1 MKHYHSKIHHRQ
13 SLRLAGYDY
22 AKEGSYFITLCCA
35 KRSPLF
41 GEITQEG
48 QMVLN
53 TFGQIA
59 HDEWVNTLNIRNNI
73 ELDAFVIMPNHIHAI
88 IHIRRRGESHSP
100 YGRGE
105 LIRQTVGA
113 NRIRQRYEKGESN
126 SPNSS
131 GESNSP
137 SNNRIRKGRMNSPNS
152 SGESNSPLTEKGEC
166 NSPQRFEKGEC
177 NSPQHSPRRF
187 VSPSHTVGAIV
198 RGYKSAVTKQLNQL
212 HIGCEVWQRNYF
224 EHIIRNDMAYQRISA
239 YIKNNPAKWAQ
250 DKFFTP

>member
-88 IHIRRRGESHSP
+88 IHIRRRGESNSP
-100 YGRGE
+100 YGRD
-105 LIRQTVGA
+105 
-113 NRIRQRYEKGESN
+113 ESN
-126 SPNSS
+126 SPN
-131 GESNSP
+131 G
-137 SNNRIRKGRMNSPNS
+137 

-166 NSPQRFEKGEC
+166 NSPQR
-177 NSPQHSPRRF
+177 SPRRF

>member
-1 MKHYHSKIHHRQ
+1 
-13 SLRLAGYDY
+13 
-22 AKEGSYFITLCCA
+22 
-35 KRSPLF
+35 
-41 GEITQEG
+41 
-48 QMVLN
+48 MVLN

-73 ELDAFVIMPNHIHAI
+73 ELDTFVIMPNHIHAI
-88 IHIRRRGESHSP
+88 IHIRRRGELHSP
-100 YGRGE
+100 NGRGE
-105 LIRQTVGA
+105 LH
-113 NRIRQRYEKGESN
+113 

-131 GESNSP
+131 GESH
-137 SNNRIRKGRMNSPNS
+137 SPNGT
-152 SGESNSPLTEKGEC
+152 GESHSPLTEKGEC
-166 NSPQRFEKGEC
+166 NSPQR
-177 NSPQHSPRRF
+177 SPRRF

>member
-1 MKHYHSKIHHRQ
+1 
-13 SLRLAGYDY
+13 
-22 AKEGSYFITLCCA
+22 
-35 KRSPLF
+35 
-41 GEITQEG
+41 
-48 QMVLN
+48 MVLN

-105 LIRQTVGA
+105 L
-113 NRIRQRYEKGESN
+113 
-126 SPNSS
+126 
-131 GESNSP
+131 
-137 SNNRIRKGRMNSPNS
+137 
-152 SGESNSPLTEKGEC
+152 
-166 NSPQRFEKGEC
+166 NSPQRYEKGEC

>member
-88 IHIRRRGESHSP
+88 IHIRRS
-100 YGRGE
+100 GE
-105 LIRQTVGA
+105 LH
-113 NRIRQRYEKGESN
+113 
-126 SPNSS
+126 
-131 GESNSP
+131 
-137 SNNRIRKGRMNSPNS
+137 SPNS

-166 NSPQRFEKGEC
+166 NSPQ
-177 NSPQHSPRRF
+177 HSHRRF

-212 HIGCEVWQRNYF
+212 NIGCEVWQRNYF

>member
-1 MKHYHSKIHHRQ
+1 
-13 SLRLAGYDY
+13 
-22 AKEGSYFITLCCA
+22 
-35 KRSPLF
+35 
-41 GEITQEG
+41 
-48 QMVLN
+48 MVLN

-73 ELDAFVIMPNHIHAI
+73 ELDALVIMPNHIHAI
-88 IHIRRRGESHSP
+88 IHIRGSGESHSP
-100 YGRGE
+100 
-105 LIRQTVGA
+105 
-113 NRIRQRYEKGESN
+113 NSSGESN

-131 GESNSP
+131 GESH
-137 SNNRIRKGRMNSPNS
+137 SPNGT
-152 SGESNSPLTEKGEC
+152 GESNSPLTEKGEC
-166 NSPQRFEKGEC
+166 NSPQR
-177 NSPQHSPRRF
+177 SPRRF

>member
-1 MKHYHSKIHHRQ
+1 VPKDHPYLGR
-13 SLRLAGYDY
+13 LR
-22 AKEGSYFITLCCA
+22 KKVIM
-35 KRSPLF
+35 
-41 GEITQEG
+41 I
-48 QMVLN
+48 LN

-88 IHIRRRGESHSP
+88 IHIRRSGESHSP
-100 YGRGE
+100 NGRGE
-105 LIRQTVGA
+105 SNSPNSSGESHSP
-113 NRIRQRYEKGESN
+113 NNSGESN

-137 SNNRIRKGRMNSPNS
+137 NGRGESNSPNGSGESNSPNS
-152 SGESNSPLTEKGEC
+152 SGESHSPNGTGESNSPLTEKGEC
-166 NSPQRFEKGEC
+166 NSPQR
-177 NSPQHSPRRF
+177 SPRRF

>member
-22 AKEGSYFITLCCA
+22 AKEGSYFITICCA

-88 IHIRRRGESHSP
+88 IHIRRSGELHSP
-100 YGRGE
+100 NGR
-105 LIRQTVGA
+105 
-113 NRIRQRYEKGESN
+113 
-126 SPNSS
+126 
-131 GESNSP
+131 
-137 SNNRIRKGRMNSPNS
+137 
-152 SGESNSPLTEKGEC
+152 GESNSPLTEKGEC
-166 NSPQRFEKGEC
+166 NSPQRYEKGECDSRRRYELGEC
-177 NSPQHSPRRF
+177 NSPQHSPLRF
-187 VSPSHTVGAIV
+187 VSPSNTVGAIV

-224 EHIIRNDMAYQRISA
+224 EHIIRNDLAYKRISE

>member
-1 MKHYHSKIHHRQ
+1 MKHYHSKIHRRQ
-13 SLRLAGYDY
+13 SIRLAGYDY

-88 IHIRRRGESHSP
+88 IHIRRSGESHSP
-100 YGRGE
+100 YG
-105 LIRQTVGA
+105 
-113 NRIRQRYEKGESN
+113 NGESH
-126 SPNSS
+126 
-131 GESNSP
+131 
-137 SNNRIRKGRMNSPNS
+137 
-152 SGESNSPLTEKGEC
+152 SPLTEKGEC
-166 NSPQRFEKGEC
+166 NSPQRYENSEC
-177 NSPQHSPRRF
+177 NSPQRSPRQF
-187 VSPSHTVGAIV
+187 ISPSNTVGAIV

-224 EHIIRNDMAYQRISA
+224 EHIIRNDLAYQRISE
-239 YIKNNPAKWAQ
+239 YIKNNPAKWAK

>member
-88 IHIRRRGESHSP
+88 IHIRRRGESNSP
-100 YGRGE
+100 YGRD
-105 LIRQTVGA
+105 
-113 NRIRQRYEKGESN
+113 ESN
-126 SPNSS
+126 SPN
-131 GESNSP
+131 G
-137 SNNRIRKGRMNSPNS
+137 

-166 NSPQRFEKGEC
+166 NSPQR
-177 NSPQHSPRRF
+177 SPRRF

-239 YIKNNPAKWAQ
+239 YIKKNPAKWAQ